1 MSPAGSSTSNPP
13 PQKSRMPIVLVTVLV
28 ALLAGAAFIWRQ
40 KVSQAQCDALLD
52 HYAELVVKEQYPD
65 AGPQEV
71 AAEKQRERSEATRGE
86 EFKNCTSEVQSSEH
100 DCAMKATSSEAVI
113 KCLE

>member
-1 MSPAGSSTSNPP
+1 MLL
-13 PQKSRMPIVLVTVLV
+13 VLLF
-28 ALLAGAAFIWRQ
+28 ALLAGTAFIWRQ

-65 AGPQEV
+65 AGPQEI
-71 AAEKQRERSEATRGE
+71 AAEKQRERSEAKRGD

-100 DCAMKATSSEAVI
+100 DCAMKATTSEGVI